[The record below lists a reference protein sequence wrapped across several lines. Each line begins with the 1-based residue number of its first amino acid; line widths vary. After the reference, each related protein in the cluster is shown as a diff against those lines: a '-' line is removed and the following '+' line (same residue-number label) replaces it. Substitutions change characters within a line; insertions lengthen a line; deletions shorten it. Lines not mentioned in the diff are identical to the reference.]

1 MALAHSQND
10 NGVSVTSEATLQQ
23 PKTID
28 DDDAAIAEG
37 VLPRQSQT
45 IDHTVA
51 RLLRYSEKVVAR
63 LTTGID

>member
-23 PKTID
+23 PKTI